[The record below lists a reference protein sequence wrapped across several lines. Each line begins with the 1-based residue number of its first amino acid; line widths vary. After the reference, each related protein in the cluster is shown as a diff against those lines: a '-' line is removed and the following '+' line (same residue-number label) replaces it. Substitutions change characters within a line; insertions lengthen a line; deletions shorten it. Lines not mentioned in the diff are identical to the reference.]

1 MKKLYKLCF
10 MMWTPADWSKDGR
23 DIMNE
28 EALYYG
34 ELPQQ
39 KGDRLKEQ
47 YEEMGYEVFGFHY
60 YEAVIFTD

>member
-10 MMWTPADWSKDGR
+10 MMWTPADRSKDGR
-23 DIMNE
+23 DVMNE

-34 ELPQQ
+34 EFPQQ
-39 KGDRLKEQ
+39 KGDCIKVY
-47 YEEMGYEVFGFHY
+47 YEHMGYEVFDFNY